1 MFGADGE
8 IFDYQSTDRD
18 VNEKLLDSNLS
29 SNTKLLRC
37 VVLSVNLICF
47 LIFSL
52 QVSLLLAVS

>member
-18 VNEKLLDSNLS
+18 VNEKLLDA
-29 SNTKLLRC
+29 NTKLLHC
-37 VVLSVNLICF
+37 VVLGVNLICF